1 MGLHDTWLLP
11 AALVSLV
18 IGMVGVLAAKHL
30 DRLVAFSVIG
40 SMGMVMVAIS
50 LFTEAGIAA
59 ALYYI
64 IHSTF
69 AAAALFLIADLVS
82 TGRANLRLTSQ
93 PPVSGA
99 ALTAGL
105 FFAAAI
111 AMAGLPPLSGFIG
124 KLLILDAAFSTDMAV
139 WVWAIVL
146 TSSLIAVVGFARAGS
161 IVFWKARS
169 VEVAEDATPP
179 EPPQTLAYVA
189 VGAMVVMLIAHT
201 VFAGQM
207 HAYTTLMAEQLFA
220 PTDYISTVVDT
231 PGKMSNPKE
240 GH

>member
-1 MGLHDTWLLP
+1 
-11 AALVSLV
+11 
-18 IGMVGVLAAKHL
+18 
-30 DRLVAFSVIG
+30 
-40 SMGMVMVAIS
+40 
-50 LFTEAGIAA
+50 
-59 ALYYI
+59 
-64 IHSTF
+64 
-69 AAAALFLIADLVS
+69 
-82 TGRANLRLTSQ
+82 
-93 PPVSGA
+93 
-99 ALTAGL
+99 
-105 FFAAAI
+105 
-111 AMAGLPPLSGFIG
+111 
-124 KLLILDAAFSTDMAV
+124 MAV

-179 EPPQTLAYVA
+179 EPPQTLACVA
-189 VGAMVVMLIAHT
+189 VGAMVAMLIAHT